1 MKDRIRWYRRR
12 KFYGALTVALIAL
25 AVPVSLALAG
35 SGGSVTVQVQ
45 RHNEDCGDDLGGKII
60 GKDTLRRSG
69 DTLYIS
75 HKVSG
80 ADPGKHYYLSL
91 WDGTSAGC
99 TSLIADLG
107 KFKVDSNGSGS
118 KNATAD
124 VSGTAGVF
132 LVCDYNNDTATYDCS
147 IPLVQ
152 LGPDES

>member
-1 MKDRIRWYRRR
+1 MSPER
-12 KFYGALTVALIAL
+12 L
-25 AVPVSLALAG
+25 
-35 SGGSVTVQVQ
+35 
-45 RHNEDCGDDLGGKII
+45 
-60 GKDTLRRSG
+60 
-69 DTLYIS
+69 
-75 HKVSG
+75 G

-91 WDGTSAGC
+91 WDGTSVGC
-99 TSLIADLG
+99 TTLIADLG

>member
-12 KFYGALTVALIAL
+12 KFYGALMVALVAL

-80 ADPGKHYYLSL
+80 ADPGKHYHLEL
-91 WDGTSAGC
+91 WDGASPGC
-99 TSLIADLG
+99 FTFIADLG

-132 LVCDYNNDTATYDCS
+132 LVCDYNNDTALYDCS
-147 IPLVQ
+147 MPLVQ

>member
-1 MKDRIRWYRRR
+1 MTNRITWHRRR
-12 KFYGALTVALIAL
+12 TLYGALMVALVAL

-35 SGGSVTVQVQ
+35 SGGSVTVDVQ
-45 RHNEDCGDDLGGKII
+45 RHNDDCGDDLGGKII
-60 GKDTLRRSG
+60 GKDRLRRSG

-91 WDGTSAGC
+91 WDGTSSGC
-99 TSLIADLG
+99 TTLIADLG

-132 LVCDYNNDTATYDCS
+132 LVCDYNNDTSLYDCS
-147 IPLVQ
+147 TPLVQ

>member
-1 MKDRIRWYRRR
+1 MTNRIVRHRRR
-12 KFYGALTVALIAL
+12 TLCGALIVALVAL

-35 SGGSVTVQVQ
+35 SGGSVTVHVQ
-45 RHNEDCGDDLGGKII
+45 RHNDDCGDDLGGKII
-60 GKDTLRRSG
+60 GTDTLRRSG

-91 WDGTSAGC
+91 WDGTSSGC
-99 TSLIADLG
+99 TTLIADLG

-132 LVCDYNNDTATYDCS
+132 LVCDYNNDTAMYDCS
-147 IPLVQ
+147 MPLVQ

>member
-1 MKDRIRWYRRR
+1 MRHRIRWNRRR
-12 KFYGALTVALIAL
+12 TLYGALMVPLVAL

-35 SGGSVTVQVQ
+35 SGGSVTVHVQ
-45 RHNEDCGDDLGGKII
+45 RHNGDCGDDTGGKII
-60 GKDTLRRSG
+60 GTDRLRRSG

-91 WDGTSAGC
+91 WDGTSSGC
-99 TSLIADLG
+99 ATLIADLG
-107 KFKVDSNGSGS
+107 KFKVGSNGGGS

-132 LVCDYNNDTATYDCS
+132 LVCDFNNDTGLYDCS
-147 IPLVQ
+147 IPLVH
-152 LGPDES
+152 LSP

>member
-1 MKDRIRWYRRR
+1 MTAPPEDDRVRFESLRRIQHGCNR
-12 KFYGALTVALIAL
+12 GGIDNCHI
-25 AVPVSLALAG
+25 SLWPAARECS
-35 SGGSVTVQVQ
+35 SGT
-45 RHNEDCGDDLGGKII
+45 CGDDLGGKII
-60 GKDTLRRSG
+60 GTDTLRRSG

-91 WDGTSAGC
+91 WDGTSPGC
-99 TSLIADLG
+99 ITLIADLG

-124 VSGTAGVF
+124 VSGTAGIF

-147 IPLVQ
+147 TPLVQ

>member
-1 MKDRIRWYRRR
+1 MTNRIVRHRRR
-12 KFYGALTVALIAL
+12 TLCGALIVALVAL

-35 SGGSVTVQVQ
+35 SGGSVTVHVQ
-45 RHNEDCGDDLGGKII
+45 RHNDDCGDDLGGKII
-60 GKDTLRRSG
+60 GTDTLRRSG

-91 WDGTSAGC
+91 WDGTSSGC
-99 TSLIADLG
+99 TTLIADLG

-132 LVCDYNNDTATYDCS
+132 LVCDYNNDTAMYDCS
-147 IPLVQ
+147 MPLVR